1 MSEIQPYTSGSTLV
15 PSSSAPWSQHGRAIN
30 RLASSTELATLT
42 AAARAQVE
50 QARLD
55 AIDQVAARGMQGVAM
70 VTQFEQQLTQ
80 AVPLAASRL
89 QALGDMHALQ
99 VAMEIS
105 SFTRGLGR

>member
-1 MSEIQPYTSGSTLV
+1 MSEIQPYTAGAGLV
-15 PSSSAPWSQHGRAIN
+15 PSGSSFTAHGRAVN
-30 RLASSTELATLT
+30 RLAASTELASLQTQ
-42 AAARAQVE
+42 ARAQVE

-70 VTQFEQQLTQ
+70 VTQFEQQLAQ

-99 VAMEIS
+99 VAMELT
-105 SFTRGLGR
+105 SFSRGLGR

>member
-1 MSEIQPYTSGSTLV
+1 MSEIQPYSSGSALV
-15 PSSSAPWSQHGRAIN
+15 PTSPSPWSQHGRAIN
-30 RLASSTELATLT
+30 RLASSTELAQLN
-42 AAARAQVE
+42 AAARAQIE

-80 AVPLAASRL
+80 TVPLAASRL

-105 SFTRGLGR
+105 SFTRGL

>member
-1 MSEIQPYTSGSTLV
+1 MSDIQPYSPSSGLV
-15 PSSSAPWSQHGRAIN
+15 PTASSFTAHGRAVN
-30 RLASSTELATLT
+30 RLASHTELATMQSQ
-42 AAARAQVE
+42 ARAQVE

-70 VTQFEQQLTQ
+70 VTQFEQQLAQ

-99 VAMEIS
+99 VAMELS
-105 SFTRGLGR
+105 SFTRGLSS